1 MILFDVR
8 KVVFKIRRER
18 KKELNRQKI
27 IAAAKKLFL
36 RKGISATNV
45 RDISIV
51 SGISYVTMYK
61 YFYDKNDLI
70 QIVCREVIDEVINY
84 AYSQLNNENLTF
96 FEKLHRLS
104 FKETFEKI
112 YGTTAFIDF
121 SNYINSDKK
130 LAVYINQRINNSWI
144 KIVEAGRQDGFIHAS
159 ASDEQICKFLSLI
172 FKLDHNEVK
181 KNINEYGELFLY
193 GLAGHN
199 KNK

>member
-45 RDISIV
+45 RDISTV

>member
-1 MILFDVR
+1 M
-8 KVVFKIRRER
+8 FKIRRER

-45 RDISIV
+45 RDISTV

-130 LAVYINQRINNSWI
+130 LAV
-144 KIVEAGRQDGFIHAS
+144 
-159 ASDEQICKFLSLI
+159 
-172 FKLDHNEVK
+172 
-181 KNINEYGELFLY
+181 
-193 GLAGHN
+193 
-199 KNK
+199 

>member
-45 RDISIV
+45 RDISTA

-61 YFYDKNDLI
+61 YFSDKNDLI

-104 FKETFEKI
+104 FKENFEKI